1 MGPITLPS
9 RVGQT
14 PHCVVMVSRGASL
27 LVRACAVAAGG
38 EGAASSSET
47 GQGRPALGGQREG
60 TLNRDML
67 RSYVSTIAFSFLV
80 SLAGASTAPM

>member
-1 MGPITLPS
+1 VGPSTLPT

-14 PHCVVMVSRGASL
+14 PHCVVMVSRGASR
-27 LVRACAVAAGG
+27 LVRVRW
-38 EGAASSSET
+38 EGAASSAET

-60 TLNRDML
+60 TLNRDRL
-67 RSYVSTIAFSFLV
+67 RSYVSTIACSFLV